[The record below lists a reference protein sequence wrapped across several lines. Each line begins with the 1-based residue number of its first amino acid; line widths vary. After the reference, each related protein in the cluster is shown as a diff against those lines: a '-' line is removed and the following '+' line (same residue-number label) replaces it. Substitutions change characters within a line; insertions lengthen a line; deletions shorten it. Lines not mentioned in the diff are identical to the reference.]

1 MRPEFWSCWC
11 VVGLA
16 ALGACQRDLGA
27 WHARLASPEVRRLA
41 GSWQLDLSAIAMK
54 PDSTPHTTGLIA
66 LTLNDERLAAPGF
79 GSPPVYFGTY
89 DIDFAPLGFSVGV
102 VSGIP
107 SVVATFVGDSIVLI
121 LAPTS
126 QAAATLR
133 GLVLGDSIA
142 GRWSMHHRAGVD
154 AVGDFILRR
163 R

>member
-1 MRPEFWSCWC
+1 MRRRFWSCVW
-11 VVGLA
+11 VAGLA

-54 PDSTPHTTGLIA
+54 PDTAPHARGLIA
-66 LTLNDERLAAPGF
+66 LTLNDERLSAPGF

-102 VSGIP
+102 ISGIP
-107 SVVATFVGDSIVLI
+107 SVVATFTSDSIVLI

-133 GLVLGDSIA
+133 GVVLGDSIA
-142 GRWSMHHRAGVD
+142 GRWSMHHRTGVD
-154 AVGDFILRR
+154 AAGDFIMRR